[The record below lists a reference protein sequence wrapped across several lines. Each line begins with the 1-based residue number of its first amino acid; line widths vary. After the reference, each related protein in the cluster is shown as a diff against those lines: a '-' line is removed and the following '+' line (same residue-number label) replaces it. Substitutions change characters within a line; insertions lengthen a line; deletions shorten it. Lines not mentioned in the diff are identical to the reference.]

1 MTASPAQRYEDIVET
16 LSEGSA
22 NRSFDAFRDIPW
34 DDPDFAIDLT
44 DPRWSL
50 PAVDALGA
58 HPWYQEQSEE
68 RRIAIGL
75 WRQANVCKVGL
86 QFENILIR
94 GIMQYVFTVPNGS
107 PEFRYLTHEATEETH
122 HTQMFQEFVNR
133 AGVEVPGM
141 RRVIRVASPIIPW
154 VASIFPEWFFTMVLA
169 GEEPIDHIQKAILR
183 SSDDLHPL
191 LERIMQIHVAE
202 EARHISFAHEYL
214 LERVPEL
221 GPVRKGLLSV
231 LYPLTMRIACDL
243 IVVPGKE
250 ITTEVGVPRSVV
262 KEVFWRSDQGRRM
275 LRDLFGD
282 VRALAEDTGLM
293 NPVSRRVWKL
303 LGIAGQ
309 PSRYRSEPARE
320 AA

>member
-1 MTASPAQRYEDIVET
+1 MAASPAQRYADIVST

-22 NRSFDAFRDIPW
+22 HRSFDAFRDIPW
-34 DDPDFAIDLT
+34 DEPDFVVDPA

-58 HPWYQEQSEE
+58 HPWYQQQSEE
-68 RRIAIGL
+68 RRVAIGL

-141 RRVIRVASPIIPW
+141 RRLIRVASPVIPW
-154 VASIFPEWFFTMVLA
+154 VASVFPEWFFTMVLA

-183 SSDDLHPL
+183 SGGDIHPL
-191 LERIMQIHVAE
+191 LQRIMQIHVAE

-262 KEVFWRSDQGRRM
+262 KDVFWRSDQGRRM

-282 VRALAEDTGLM
+282 VRALAEETGLM

-303 LGIAGQ
+303 LGIAGA